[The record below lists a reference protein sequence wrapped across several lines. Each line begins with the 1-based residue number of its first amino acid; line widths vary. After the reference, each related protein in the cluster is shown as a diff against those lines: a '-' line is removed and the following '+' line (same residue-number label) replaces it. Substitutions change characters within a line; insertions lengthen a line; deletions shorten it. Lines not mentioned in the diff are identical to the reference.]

1 MGDSQIAPIVFSG
14 SEDKSVTELGG
25 AMPLVKNAIPD
36 ASGALR
42 RRPGANSTYFS
53 GSVFGDVQIIGLGA
67 FQDWLIV
74 VTSERR
80 IWAVNVQR
88 VTGGFPDLSSLV
100 TLTAD
105 AFPDSFLAGTGRPSI
120 VATRSKVFIAGG
132 AQVQVWDG
140 VAVRSSR
147 LVNAGDGVDPVPAY
161 PPPDATFLS
170 AIAQRLVVSVPG
182 SSGQIH
188 WSGPLEGYTNWDYA
202 LGGAGYIQAAA
213 KPDPIVAIFD
223 NTNEVFAFGNE
234 TIQVFTPAALQVDV
248 NDPNVLL
255 DFAPSRTLNIGT
267 ISPYSIVPVDDNFM
281 MLDRQRRF
289 ILTDARTYTDVSGP
303 VAQILHDLTS
313 IDDCWGFRMRFG
325 RFDCVVWFFPTDGFG
340 LIYDK
345 NTSKWSEWSYSTRF
359 DGGDAEV
366 VTSAYNWAEKSVF
379 LAGSS
384 RGNLLLLSDTAN
396 YDGSSGPGSSPI
408 SVEVMTGFTD
418 HGTTS
423 QKHCKTVL
431 LKFKRTT
438 RKYPD
443 SQLDYDGNGS
453 GHVRIS
459 KRDNEGAWKIV
470 RDIELGG
477 PGGDPHAVSDV
488 APANPCIQLRSVGV
502 YRTRHWKIE
511 YTGQDEI
518 QLVSA
523 QEEFEVL
530 GA

>member
-1 MGDSQIAPIVFSG
+1 MGDSQTAPIIFSG
-14 SEDKSVTELGG
+14 SEDKSATELGG

-42 RRPGANSTYFS
+42 RRPGTRTEAGKLLYNSHVD
-53 GSVFGDVQIIGLGA
+53 GAVIGIGPFG
-67 FQDWLIV
+67 DWLIV
-74 VTSERR
+74 VTDQRR
-80 IWAVNVQR
+80 IYAINESGSDVR
-88 VTGGFPDLSSLV
+88 A
-100 TLTAD
+100 LTSD
-105 AFPDSFLAGTGRPSI
+105 ATPTSFLAGTGRPCI
-120 VATRSKVFIAGG
+120 VATRSMVLIAGG
-132 AQVQVWDG
+132 AQMQKWDG
-140 VAVRSSR
+140 VAALSSR
-147 LVNAGDGVDPVPAY
+147 MANVGDGVDPAPAY
-161 PPPDATFLS
+161 PPPDATFMS
-170 AIAQRLVVSVPG
+170 AIAQRLVVSAPDSDG
-182 SSGQIH
+182 KIH
-188 WSGPLEGYTNWDYA
+188 WSGPLEDYTNWDYA

-303 VAQILHDLTS
+303 VAQILHDLNS

-340 LIYDK
+340 LVYDRQ
-345 NTSKWSEWSYSTRF
+345 TEKWSEWQTGTNIFGSESPF
-359 DGGDAEV
+359 
-366 VTSAYNWAEKSVF
+366 VTSAYNWAEKSMFVV
-379 LAGSS
+379 GDSD
-384 RGNLLLLSDTAN
+384 GQLLLLDDRYST
-396 YDGSSGPGSSPI
+396 DGVLPYVTPI
-408 SVEVMTGFTD
+408 ALETRSGFTD
-418 HGTTS
+418 HGTTA

-431 LKFKRTT
+431 LKFKRAT
-438 RKYPD
+438 RRYPD
-443 SQLDYDGNGS
+443 SPAYYVGNGS

-488 APANPCIQLRSVGV
+488 APANPCIQLRSLGV
-502 YRTRHWKIE
+502 YRTRQWKIE